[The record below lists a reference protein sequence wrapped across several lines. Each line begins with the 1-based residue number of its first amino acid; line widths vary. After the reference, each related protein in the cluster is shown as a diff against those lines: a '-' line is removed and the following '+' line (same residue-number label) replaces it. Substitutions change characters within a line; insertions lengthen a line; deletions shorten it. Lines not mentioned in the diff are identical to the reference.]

1 MFGPKVIID
10 ALDEDLMEAKIYK
23 ETIIRKEYE
32 LFQLNLNEE
41 NNEEVL
47 KLLLKSY
54 EKYNF
59 T

>member
-32 LFQLNLNEE
+32 LF
-41 NNEEVL
+41 
-47 KLLLKSY
+47 
-54 EKYNF
+54 
-59 T
+59 